1 MKKHSDPASSWKSL
15 RDGVVGLGERSVRK
29 SYYPELRSKINDLDR
44 QRNFYQ
50 STLNSIPDAVL
61 VTDQNDYIVECN
73 PVFYQMFGYQADA
86 VVGMPSDLVLE
97 EEASVF
103 RCDDYLPETS
113 RRFKRSD
120 GSTFVGEYRRSDIR
134 NGNGDLLGH
143 LEIVRDLS
151 DYIAAIHK
159 QQQLE
164 DQLRQSQKM
173 EAIGTLA
180 AGIAHDFNNLL
191 SAILGYAELA
201 HQRHEPDAHALR
213 YIEQIMVAGNKAS
226 DLVSQILAFSRK
238 EKKKRSAIPLAP
250 LIHEALEFLRA
261 STPATVSIVEDLEK
275 TEKLILADA
284 GQMHQVFMNLYTNAF
299 HAMEEYGGG
308 TLMVTMRCVQESL
321 DGEDAVGEFFKI
333 TVADTGKGISP
344 EALNRIYEPYF
355 TTREGAK
362 GTGLGL
368 CVVHGIVEGHKGR
381 ISVRSEPEQGTV
393 FTLYFPVANEKL
405 EAEQRRE
412 TDALVGGH
420 ESIMLVDDEKMI
432 VEYIRTFL
440 SQLGYQVMSFHNGL
454 QALEAFQENPMGF
467 DIIVT
472 DLTMPVMTGME
483 LAEEALKIRQDMPI
497 VLCSGYSSPLSPE
510 RASNLGIREF
520 LIKPISL
527 YQLAPVLRRVLDRDG
542 SMHT

>member
-1 MKKHSDPASSWKSL
+1 MKKHSDASPSWELL
-15 RDGVVGLGERSVRK
+15 RDGVVGLGERSARK
-29 SYYPELRSKINDLDR
+29 SYYPELRSKVEDLNR

-61 VTDQNDYIVECN
+61 VTDHNDIIIECN
-73 PVFYQMFGYQADA
+73 PAFCQIFGYPADA
-86 VVGMPSDLVLE
+86 VNGMPSALVLE
-97 EEASVF
+97 EEPSAF
-103 RCDDYLPETS
+103 RSDDYLPETS
-113 RRFKRSD
+113 RRFKKGD
-120 GSTFVGEYRRSDIR
+120 NSTFVGEYRRNDIR
-134 NGNGDLLGH
+134 NDKGELLGH
-143 LEIVRDLS
+143 LEIIRDLS
-151 DYIAAIHK
+151 DYITAVKK
-159 QQQLE
+159 QRQLE

-201 HQRHEPDAHALR
+201 HQRHEPDAQALR

-226 DLVSQILAFSRK
+226 DLVHQILAFSRK
-238 EKKKRSAIPLAP
+238 EKKKRSAILLAP
-250 LIHEALEFLRA
+250 LMHEAMELLRA
-261 STPATVSIVEDLEK
+261 STPATVNIVEDLED
-275 TEKLILADA
+275 TDKLILADA
-284 GQMHQVFMNLYTNAF
+284 GQLHQVFINLYTNAF

-308 TLMVTMRCVQESL
+308 TLHITMRCVHEQNEE
-321 DGEDAVGEFFKI
+321 DGATGEYFKI
-333 TVADTGKGISP
+333 TVADTGPGISP
-344 EALNRIYEPYF
+344 DVMNRMYEPYF
-355 TTREGAK
+355 TTKGHAK

-381 ISVRSEPEQGTV
+381 IYVQSDAEQGTV
-393 FTLYFPVANEKL
+393 FTLFFPVANEKL

-412 TDALVGGH
+412 TDTLVGGN

-440 SQLGYQVMSFHNGL
+440 SQLGYQVMSFHDGKQAL
-454 QALEAFQENPMGF
+454 QAFEQGPEDF

-472 DLTMPVMTGME
+472 DLTMPVMSGMD
-483 LAEEALKIRQDMPI
+483 LAEKVLKIRKDMPI

-527 YQLAPVLRRVLDRDG
+527 YQLAPVLRRILD
-542 SMHT
+542 SACS